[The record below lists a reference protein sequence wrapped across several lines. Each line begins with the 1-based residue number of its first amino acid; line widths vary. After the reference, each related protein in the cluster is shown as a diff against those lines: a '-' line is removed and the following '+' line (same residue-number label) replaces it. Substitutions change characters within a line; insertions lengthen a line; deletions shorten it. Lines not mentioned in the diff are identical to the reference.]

1 MNLAVGV
8 GGEPSLQ
15 RWSPIVAV
23 ETDAGSTSQS
33 TLEAHLAHDNDPRP
47 IESTWGTLATEAAR
61 KLYRRRAG
69 MVEPVY
75 AQTKYNQGIRAFTR
89 RGLAAVTTQW
99 QLIATAHNLLRLF
112 GHQPA
117 TT

>member
-1 MNLAVGV
+1 
-8 GGEPSLQ
+8 
-15 RWSPIVAV
+15 
-23 ETDAGSTSQS
+23 
-33 TLEAHLAHDNDPRP
+33 
-47 IESTWGTLATEAAR
+47 
-61 KLYRRRAG
+61 

-89 RGLAAVTTQW
+89 RGLAAVTAQW